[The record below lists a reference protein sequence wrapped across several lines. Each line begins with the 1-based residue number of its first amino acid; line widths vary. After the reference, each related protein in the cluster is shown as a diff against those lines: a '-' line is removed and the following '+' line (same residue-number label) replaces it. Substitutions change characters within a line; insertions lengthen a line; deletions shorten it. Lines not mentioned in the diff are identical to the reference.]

1 MKSFL
6 IASVAV
12 ALLVSGCA
20 GQKYASGQ
28 CPNTLA
34 GWRKPGTI
42 GHQVPAYFVTLEAN
56 GTVTTSLWLGY
67 RMAPVEKTDRR
78 GLGQLI
84 SHVPD
89 MDPLPTVILKPAA
102 DAACSDVK
110 SIRAEMDAKLD
121 CKAGRCGEGTG
132 WYELPGM
139 PVIG

>member
-1 MKSFL
+1 
-6 IASVAV
+6 
-12 ALLVSGCA
+12 
-20 GQKYASGQ
+20 
-28 CPNTLA
+28 
-34 GWRKPGTI
+34 
-42 GHQVPAYFVTLEAN
+42 
-56 GTVTTSLWLGY
+56 
-67 RMAPVEKTDRR
+67 
-78 GLGQLI
+78 
-84 SHVPD
+84 